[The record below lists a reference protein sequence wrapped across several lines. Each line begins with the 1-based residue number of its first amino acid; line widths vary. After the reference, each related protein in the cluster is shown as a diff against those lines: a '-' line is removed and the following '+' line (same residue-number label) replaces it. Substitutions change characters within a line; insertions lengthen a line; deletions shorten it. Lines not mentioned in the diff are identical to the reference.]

1 MTKHHSELNKQSE
14 NHSELNKESENP
26 FPIIIKKEKGSTLRY
41 TRSPYWRTYFHLRK
55 IHGKHHVIIINTNYI
70 VHSFIKSFIMKDKN
84 SYMVTLVTDIRYD
97 RQWHW
102 PDWTKEK
109 KRKEE
114 HCLHWATLNTY
125 FMQSTSICSI
135 NVYTECMQNTC
146 NLITFYNVLLI

>member
-1 MTKHHSELNKQSE
+1 MTKHHSELNKQSENHSELNKKSE

-26 FPIIIKKEKGSTLRY
+26 FPIIIKKEKGSTLRF
-41 TRSPYWRTYFHLRK
+41 TRSPYWRTYFHLHK
-55 IHGKHHVIIINTNYI
+55 IHGKHHVVIINTNYI

-109 KRKEE
+109 RKKRRALLALGNLK
-114 HCLHWATLNTY
+114 HLFFAKYFYMFYKCLHRMYAKY
-125 FMQSTSICSI
+125 M
-135 NVYTECMQNTC
+135 
-146 NLITFYNVLLI
+146 